1 MPYHTDMLDIGLVHI
16 YTGDGKGKTTASIGL
31 AVRAAGRGNRV
42 LFYQFLKPP
51 SLELGERLAL
61 QTVENIE
68 LKAMEHT
75 WDLRKSLHDAQTMAE
90 VRQAIAAAMKE
101 LTAAAAN
108 REYDVMILDEIVFC
122 YAHGLASLED
132 IRTLVRTRDEHVEV
146 VLTGRGADEAIIEL
160 ADLATEMK
168 PIKHPFDKGIAARKG
183 IEY

>member
-1 MPYHTDMLDIGLVHI
+1 
-16 YTGDGKGKTTASIGL
+16 
-31 AVRAAGRGNRV
+31 
-42 LFYQFLKPP
+42 
-51 SLELGERLAL
+51 
-61 QTVENIE
+61 
-68 LKAMEHT
+68 MEHT